1 MLDLWYKNAVIYCV
15 DVQTFMDSS
24 GEGIGDFNGL
34 THRLDHIA
42 GLGVTC
48 IWLMPFYPT
57 PNRDEGYDILDY
69 YDVDR
74 RLGTPGDFVNFTR
87 ECRERG
93 IRIIIDL
100 VVNHTSIDHP
110 WFRAARLD
118 PKSKY
123 RQYYVW
129 TDQPP
134 PDAADGVVF
143 PGVQE
148 STWTLDQKAGQYYYH
163 RFYDHQPDLNV
174 ANSAVREEIENI
186 MGYWLELGVSGFRL
200 DAAPFLIELKGTNQT
215 AQHDSYTYLRKVRD
229 FLQWRRGDAIILAEA
244 NVSLNEILQYYGN
257 GDRMHMLFG
266 FLVNQYTFLAH
277 ARENADPLRHVFS
290 ILPQIPSLSQ
300 WATFLRNHDELDL
313 GRLTSTERNEVFQ
326 AFAPDENM
334 RLYRRGIRR
343 RLAPMLGNDRR
354 RLELAY
360 ALIFSLPGTPVLFYG
375 EEIGMGEDLGQIER
389 VAVRTPMQW
398 SAESN
403 GGFST
408 AAPERLIRPV
418 IKSGDFGYEN
428 LNVTAQAHNSDS
440 LLSRIGQVIRAR
452 RGAPE
457 FGWGHFHLVDVDTPA
472 VMAHRCDWRGNAVL
486 AVHNL
491 SREPCEVTIK
501 LPAQSSKE
509 LTDILADRQY
519 PSLGPEDRRIPL
531 SGYGYRWLRLE
542 GTRR

>member
-244 NVSLNEILQYYGN
+244 NVSLNEILQTTATAIACTCFSAFWSIN
-257 GDRMHMLFG
+257 TP
-266 FLVNQYTFLAH
+266 FLLT
-277 ARENADPLRHVFS
+277 RE
-290 ILPQIPSLSQ
+290 
-300 WATFLRNHDELDL
+300 
-313 GRLTSTERNEVFQ
+313 
-326 AFAPDENM
+326 
-334 RLYRRGIRR
+334 
-343 RLAPMLGNDRR
+343 
-354 RLELAY
+354 
-360 ALIFSLPGTPVLFYG
+360 
-375 EEIGMGEDLGQIER
+375 
-389 VAVRTPMQW
+389 RTPIL
-398 SAESN
+398 SAM
-403 GGFST
+403 FS
-408 AAPERLIRPV
+408 AFCR
-418 IKSGDFGYEN
+418 KS
-428 LNVTAQAHNSDS
+428 QA
-440 LLSRIGQVIRAR
+440 
-452 RGAPE
+452 
-457 FGWGHFHLVDVDTPA
+457 
-472 VMAHRCDWRGNAVL
+472 
-486 AVHNL
+486 
-491 SREPCEVTIK
+491 
-501 LPAQSSKE
+501 
-509 LTDILADRQY
+509 
-519 PSLGPEDRRIPL
+519 
-531 SGYGYRWLRLE
+531 
-542 GTRR
+542 